1 VKREG
6 EVMKAAM
13 VVKFT
18 KAFPGREKAAIACGR
33 EFDDFYGKKAAGQ
46 GAWRPQR
53 QRVPRPERLPRH
65 SYSVSRFGP

>member
-1 VKREG
+1 
-6 EVMKAAM
+6 MKAAM

-53 QRVPRPERLPRH
+53 PGIRQSPA
-65 SYSVSRFGP
+65 